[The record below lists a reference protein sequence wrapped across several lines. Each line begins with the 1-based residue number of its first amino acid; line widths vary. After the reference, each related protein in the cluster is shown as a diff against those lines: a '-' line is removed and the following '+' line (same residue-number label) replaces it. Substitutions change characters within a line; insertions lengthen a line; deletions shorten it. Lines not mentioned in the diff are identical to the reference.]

1 MSARQAFRLVF
12 RPELSTAERLTM
24 TFATAVSFHLLAGT
38 FLDQGLTMEQ
48 TQDVLRKAIEL
59 IPELESGVIE

>member
-1 MSARQAFRLVF
+1 MSNQHT
-12 RPELSTAERLTM
+12 STIDLMAEEAAM
-24 TFATAVSFHLLAGT
+24 SIHLLAGT

-59 IPELESGVIE
+59 IPEQESGVIE

>member
-1 MSARQAFRLVF
+1 MSNQ
-12 RPELSTAERLTM
+12 PTSTIDLMAEEAAM
-24 TFATAVSFHLLAGT
+24 SIHLLAGT

>member
-1 MSARQAFRLVF
+1 MAEEAAMSI
-12 RPELSTAERLTM
+12 
-24 TFATAVSFHLLAGT
+24 HLLAGT

>member
-1 MSARQAFRLVF
+1 MSNQ
-12 RPELSTAERLTM
+12 PTSTIDLMAEEAAM
-24 TFATAVSFHLLAGT
+24 SIHLLADT